1 MQKRADFKLT
11 TEAIVWRI
19 IIFLIIIVL
28 VYFAI
33 KIGGMLKL

>member
-1 MQKRADFKLT
+1 MQKRADFKLI